1 MSRRLSQHVAASAL
15 WLLFAAATAAAAP
28 EGVQLPEYREFRLD
42 NGALLVLMER
52 RDVPLVSFNA
62 SMHGGVIAEPDML
75 NGVAALT
82 AELLEKGSGMRNA
95 REFAETV
102 AAVGGVIEVSS
113 GLESI
118 VVSGEFMSRD
128 AELMTD
134 LLADMLRAPAL
145 ENAEFEKVKLRA
157 IQSVSAARD
166 SDPRGLI
173 STYANAFVF
182 GDHHYGRS
190 YNGSESSLERI
201 GHEDVLQFYADNFG
215 ADRLQLT
222 IVGDFDSAAMKAK
235 LERRL
240 GDWQPAKSAAPRVAA
255 PAAARGGRIYL
266 VDKPDATQ
274 TYFWIGNI
282 GVSHG
287 DPDTAAIDLV
297 NTLFGGRFTSML
309 NTALRVESGLTY
321 GARSTLA
328 RHTQP
333 GTVAMI
339 SYTAN
344 ETTIE
349 AIDMALSLLD
359 KLRAEGIDE
368 TDLQSGKSYRKG
380 LFPLGFETNSQL
392 AAALGR
398 LKFYA
403 QPDTTVNDYTR
414 QIDAVSDESARAV
427 IARVYPAPEDLV
439 FVVIGKAADIRE
451 DLAKYGAITETPI
464 SAPRFTP

>member
-1 MSRRLSQHVAASAL
+1 
-15 WLLFAAATAAAAP
+15 
-28 EGVQLPEYREFRLD
+28 
-42 NGALLVLMER
+42 
-52 RDVPLVSFNA
+52 
-62 SMHGGVIAEPDML
+62 
-75 NGVAALT
+75 
-82 AELLEKGSGMRNA
+82 
-95 REFAETV
+95 
-102 AAVGGVIEVSS
+102 
-113 GLESI
+113 
-118 VVSGEFMSRD
+118 
-128 AELMTD
+128 MTD

-190 YNGSESSLERI
+190 HNGSESSLERI

-222 IVGDFDSAAMKAK
+222 VVGDFDSAALKTS

-240 GDWQPAKSAAPRVAA
+240 GDWQPANSAAPRVTA
-255 PAAARGGRIYL
+255 PAAARGGRVYL

-274 TYFWIGNI
+274 SYFWIGNI
-282 GVSHG
+282 GVSRS

-333 GTVAMI
+333 GTVAMV

-349 AIDMALSLLD
+349 AIDMALSLLE

-368 TDLQSGKSYRKG
+368 TALRSGKSYRKG
-380 LFPLGFETNSQL
+380 LFPLEFETNSQL

-398 LKFYA
+398 LKFYS
-403 QPDTTVNDYTR
+403 QPDTVVNDYTR
-414 QIDAVSDESARAV
+414 QIDAVSDESAGAA
-427 IARVYPAPEDLV
+427 IARVYPAREDLV
-439 FVVIGKAADIRE
+439 FVVIGHGEDIRE
-451 DLAKYGAITETPI
+451 DLEKYGAITETPI

>member
-1 MSRRLSQHVAASAL
+1 MSRRLSQYVAASAL
-15 WLLFAAATAAAAP
+15 WLVLAAATAAAAP

-128 AELMTD
+128 TELMTD

-222 IVGDFDSAAMKAK
+222 IVGDFDSAAMK
-235 LERRL
+235 
-240 GDWQPAKSAAPRVAA
+240 
-255 PAAARGGRIYL
+255 
-266 VDKPDATQ
+266 
-274 TYFWIGNI
+274 
-282 GVSHG
+282 
-287 DPDTAAIDLV
+287 
-297 NTLFGGRFTSML
+297 
-309 NTALRVESGLTY
+309 
-321 GARSTLA
+321 
-328 RHTQP
+328 
-333 GTVAMI
+333 
-339 SYTAN
+339 
-344 ETTIE
+344 
-349 AIDMALSLLD
+349 
-359 KLRAEGIDE
+359 
-368 TDLQSGKSYRKG
+368 
-380 LFPLGFETNSQL
+380 
-392 AAALGR
+392 
-398 LKFYA
+398 
-403 QPDTTVNDYTR
+403 
-414 QIDAVSDESARAV
+414 
-427 IARVYPAPEDLV
+427 
-439 FVVIGKAADIRE
+439 
-451 DLAKYGAITETPI
+451 
-464 SAPRFTP
+464 